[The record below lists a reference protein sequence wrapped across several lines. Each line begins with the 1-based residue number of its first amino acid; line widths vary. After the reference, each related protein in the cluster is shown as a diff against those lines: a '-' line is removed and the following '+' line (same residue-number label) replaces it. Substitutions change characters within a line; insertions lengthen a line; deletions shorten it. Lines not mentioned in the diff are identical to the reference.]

1 MIFSDQDIQQIT
13 EHGLTIQDAEHQIAD
28 FVRGFPY
35 ADIVEPATIANNGI
49 QELNYDARQK
59 YIGLYQE
66 YAKTHTVV
74 KFVPASGAATRML
87 RDLFTFL
94 DTGEL
99 NDVARKVCEH
109 ARMLA
114 MYDELN
120 LDANATNTDI
130 ARAIVDKYG
139 NMPKGLVPFHKYT
152 QNHNG
157 FNEIR
162 TPIAEH
168 LYEGAKYAVSQ
179 DNTVNIHFTVS
190 PEHHDAFQELLDK
203 IVPEYTNHFGKE
215 YNVTMSEQ
223 ESSTDTIA
231 VNPDNTPFRAP
242 DGKLVFRPAGHGA
255 LIRNLNN
262 IDADIIFIK
271 NIDNICT
278 MAMAGDTIEYKG
290 VLAGLLVFAQT
301 KVFEYLHELDNEN
314 ADMNK
319 ISDFIKNT
327 FGVDVAPNRDEL
339 RTILNRPLRV
349 CGMVK
354 NTGAP
359 GGGPFWVKNAG
370 LQIIES
376 SQIAPDARD
385 IMNKST
391 HFNPVD
397 LVCSVRDYMGNRFNL
412 MEFID
417 ENTGFISDKSYFGRP
432 IRAMERPGL
441 WNGAMAKWNTVF
453 VEVPV
458 TTFNP
463 VKTIADLL
471 TPAHND

>member
-130 ARAIVDKYG
+130 ARAIVDKYS

-162 TPIAEH
+162 TPI
-168 LYEGAKYAVSQ
+168 
-179 DNTVNIHFTVS
+179 
-190 PEHHDAFQELLDK
+190 P
-203 IVPEYTNHFGKE
+203 
-215 YNVTMSEQ
+215 
-223 ESSTDTIA
+223 
-231 VNPDNTPFRAP
+231 NP
-242 DGKLVFRPAGHGA
+242 H
-255 LIRNLNN
+255 
-262 IDADIIFIK
+262 
-271 NIDNICT
+271 
-278 MAMAGDTIEYKG
+278 
-290 VLAGLLVFAQT
+290 
-301 KVFEYLHELDNEN
+301 
-314 ADMNK
+314 
-319 ISDFIKNT
+319 
-327 FGVDVAPNRDEL
+327 
-339 RTILNRPLRV
+339 
-349 CGMVK
+349 
-354 NTGAP
+354 
-359 GGGPFWVKNAG
+359 
-370 LQIIES
+370 
-376 SQIAPDARD
+376 
-385 IMNKST
+385 
-391 HFNPVD
+391 
-397 LVCSVRDYMGNRFNL
+397 
-412 MEFID
+412 
-417 ENTGFISDKSYFGRP
+417 
-432 IRAMERPGL
+432 
-441 WNGAMAKWNTVF
+441 
-453 VEVPV
+453 
-458 TTFNP
+458 
-463 VKTIADLL
+463 
-471 TPAHND
+471 